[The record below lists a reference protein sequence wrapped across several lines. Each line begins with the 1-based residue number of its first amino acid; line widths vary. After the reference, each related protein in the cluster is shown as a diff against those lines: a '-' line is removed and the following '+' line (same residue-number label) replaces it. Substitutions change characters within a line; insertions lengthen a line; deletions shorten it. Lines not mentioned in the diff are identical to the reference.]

1 MSDTVHPPATPY
13 DRVGGAAG
21 VRRLVARFY
30 ALMDTLPE
38 AAAARAVHAADLGPS
53 EEKLFMYFSGWLGGP
68 PLYVERYGHPMLR
81 RRHLHAAIGGA
92 EIEAW
97 LLCFRQAWAEVVEDE
112 ALTAV
117 LMPQIENLA
126 RHMRTREG

>member
-38 AAAARAVHAADLGPS
+38 AAAARAVHAADLGPNFGHLIGAGPAGQFGGERNS
-53 EEKLFMYFSGWLGGP
+53 RRPHRDHADIDALPLLAIVAGTASNEAGCEEKGQN
-68 PLYVERYGHPMLR
+68 
-81 RRHLHAAIGGA
+81 AA
-92 EIEAW
+92 
-97 LLCFRQAWAEVVEDE
+97 
-112 ALTAV
+112 T
-117 LMPQIENLA
+117 
-126 RHMRTREG
+126 

>member
-1 MSDTVHPPATPY
+1 MSGTSDATPY
-13 DRVGGAAG
+13 DRVGGEAG
-21 VRRLVARFY
+21 VRRLVHRFY
-30 ALMDTLPE
+30 ELMDTAPE
-38 AAAARAVHAADLGPS
+38 GRAARAIHGADLGPS

-68 PLYVERYGHPMLR
+68 PLFVERYGHPMLR
-81 RRHLHAAIGGA
+81 RRHLHAAIGAA

-97 LLCFRQAWAEVVEDE
+97 LACFRRAWAETVDDA
-112 ALTAV
+112 ALTSV

>member
-1 MSDTVHPPATPY
+1 MSETNTATPY
-13 DRVGGAAG
+13 ERVGGEQG
-21 VRRLVARFY
+21 VRRLVHRFY
-30 ALMDTLPE
+30 ELMDTRSD
-38 AAAARAVHAADLGPS
+38 ARAARAIHAADLGPS

-68 PLYVERYGHPMLR
+68 QLYVERYGHPMLR
-81 RRHLHAAIGGA
+81 RRHLHAAIASA

-97 LLCFRQAWAEVVEDE
+97 LVCFRQAWAETVDDE